1 MLSTTNA
8 STMWQEFATE
18 RKATLATLR
27 QQLATDTEYFRQ
39 VYNYTFE
46 FSRPPGQRSLGA
58 PPSSFPRWS
67 CG

>member
-1 MLSTTNA
+1 MVGAPGRVDSIDG
-8 STMWQEFATE
+8 F
-18 RKATLATLR
+18 KATLATLR